1 MSQSINL
8 IPQSEVTEQTKEKVI
23 KLSTALSVI
32 VLFLII
38 GLSGFFYYYTN
49 KLKKDLAAKDRDIK
63 TYQNGID
70 GLAEIEA
77 TARNLEA
84 KYNKLK
90 GIFDNDAKYSFLLR
104 ELKLRSSGVVSI
116 QNLSFGLNDTINVT
130 GDGDNYI
137 SIAKFIK
144 NVNDLSFS
152 SASKG
157 MGGLFTG
164 ISLNTVSLENRTNKA
179 QFFIVINY
187 NRKLLIK

>member
-8 IPQSEVTEQTKEKVI
+8 IPQSEVTEQTKERVS
-23 KLSTALSVI
+23 KLSTILSIVALVFITGLSV
-32 VLFLII
+32 F
-38 GLSGFFYYYTN
+38 SYYYTN
-49 KLKKDLAAKDRDIK
+49 KLKTDIVTKDQDIK
-63 TYQNGID
+63 RYQD
-70 GLAEIEA
+70 RVDSLADIEA

-84 KYNKLK
+84 KYIKLK
-90 GIFDNDAKYSFLLR
+90 GILDTDAKYSLLLR
-104 ELKLRSSGVVSI
+104 ELKLRSSGIISI
-116 QNLSFGLNDTINVT
+116 QNLSFGLNDTVNLT

-144 NVNDLSFS
+144 NVNDTSFS

-164 ISLNTVSLENRTNKA
+164 VTLNTVSLENRTNRA

-187 NRKLLIK
+187 DRKLLIK

>member
-1 MSQSINL
+1 MTQSINL
-8 IPQSEVTEQTKEKVI
+8 IPQSEVVEQTKEKVA
-23 KLSTALSVI
+23 KLSTILSI
-32 VLFLII
+32 VALFLVV

-49 KLKKDLAAKDRDIK
+49 KLKKDLVVKDQSIK
-63 TYQNGID
+63 SYQDRID
-70 GLAEIEA
+70 GLYEIEA

-90 GIFDNDAKYSFLLR
+90 EIFDNNAKYSILLR
-104 ELKLRSSGVVSI
+104 ELRLRSSGIVSI
-116 QNLSFGLNDTINVT
+116 QNLSFGLNDTINLT

-144 NVNDLSFS
+144 NVNDTNFG

-164 ISLNTVSLENRTNKA
+164 ITLNTVSLENRTNRA

-187 NRKLLIK
+187 DRKLLIK